1 MRVRGGAKT
10 NFYNAKKNFYNAFK
24 EGSLNRVDRIRTF
37 GPKVRILQHQKRGV
51 TPRVLEIELI
61 P

>member
-1 MRVRGGAKT
+1 MKT
-10 NFYNAKKNFYNAFK
+10 YSFNQKTLLK
-24 EGSLNRVDRIRTF
+24 EGSLNREDRIRTF